1 MEMAVR
7 EVTNE
12 GLGHSYS
19 GKTINDFKL
28 MRADPLRSSDIVP
41 GISVFRFLIIKNEGL
56 GTFMIIND
64 VQVHEHHVTPTF
76 R

>member
-1 MEMAVR
+1 MAVR

-12 GLGHSYS
+12 GLGHSRS

-28 MRADPLRSSDIVP
+28 MRTDPPRSPDMVP

-56 GTFMIIND
+56 GTFMIIN
-64 VQVHEHHVTPTF
+64 VVRVHEHHLTPTF